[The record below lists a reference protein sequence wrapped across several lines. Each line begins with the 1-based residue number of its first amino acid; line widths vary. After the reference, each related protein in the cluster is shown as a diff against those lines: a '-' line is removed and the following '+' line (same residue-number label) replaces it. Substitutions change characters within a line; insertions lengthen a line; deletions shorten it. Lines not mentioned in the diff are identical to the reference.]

1 MPGGKDSRT
10 EDGAVD
16 VVFAVPPF
24 ADATRPAL
32 GVSLLKAGLTARGFR
47 VRVEYLNL
55 RLAEMLGLELYQQIA
70 SSFPPESLAG
80 EWYFADDVWPDEIPH
95 ADDFVERVL
104 GRMGGSLAQQLRAAR
119 RHRAAFLEEAAAR
132 LLAGQP
138 RLVGLTTTFHQ
149 TCACLALARRLKS
162 APAPPLVALGGAN
175 CEGEMGLQMIRSFPW
190 VDFVCNG
197 EGDEAVPALVERELR
212 GVGGGGP
219 VPGILERGATAIS
232 SPHSVRDLD
241 RLPFPDFVDFFETLA
256 DSALAAAVKPELV
269 IETGRGCWWG
279 AKQHCTFC
287 GLNGESMAFRS
298 KSPDRAYEE
307 LAYLAETY
315 GVRKI
320 EAVDN
325 ILDLRYLQTL
335 FPRLAASGL
344 GLDLFYEVK
353 ANLRFEQLEVLRAG
367 GMSALQPGIESF
379 SNEVLRLMR
388 KGCTKLQNIQLLRWC
403 AELDMRVFWN
413 LLAGFPGESPAEY
426 QSTARL
432 LPLLVHLDPPASCTP
447 VRLDRFSPF
456 FTQSER
462 LGMTRIR
469 PAPAYYYAFPL
480 GRRELARLAYYFDF
494 DYADGRHPQSYLAE
508 VQREVQ
514 AWWALRGPE
523 DSQRPRFDAVFTGA
537 GLSLR
542 DTRPV
547 AEQPEATLGDLEAQL
562 FFLCD
567 AAQTVQSLVRRLGD
581 TVGGEEVARCLA
593 GFVARGQM
601 IEDEGHYLSLAVF
614 RHRPPRTAEL
624 RHESAQ
630 ASTAQPLLHLV

>member
-1 MPGGKDSRT
+1 MSGGGVSSP
-10 EDGAVD
+10 EAGPVD

-55 RLAEMLGLELYQQIA
+55 LLAETLGLTLYQQIA

-80 EWYFADDVWPDEIPH
+80 EWYFADDVWPSELPH

-104 GRMGGSLAQQLRAAR
+104 GRMAGDLVREICAAR
-119 RHRAAFLEEAAAR
+119 RHRAAFLDEAAAR

-162 APAPPLVALGGAN
+162 SPAAPLVALGGAN

-212 GVGGGGP
+212 GPGGSP
-219 VPGILERGATAIS
+219 VPGILERGATEVCP
-232 SPHSVRDLD
+232 PHSVRDLD
-241 RLPFPDFVDFFETLA
+241 RLPFPDFVNYFATLA
-256 DSALAAAVKPELV
+256 DSALAAEVKPELV

-315 GVRKI
+315 RVRKI

-325 ILDLRYLQTL
+325 ILDLRYVQTL

-353 ANLRFEQLEVLRAG
+353 ANLRFEQLEALRAG

-403 AELDMRVFWN
+403 AELGMRVFWN

-426 QSTARL
+426 EATARL

-456 FTQSER
+456 FTQPELLGVTR
-462 LGMTRIR
+462 LR

-514 AWWALRGPE
+514 AWWTLRGSDE
-523 DSQRPRFDAVFTGA
+523 SQRPRFDAVFAA
-537 GLSLR
+537 GGLCLR
-542 DTRPV
+542 DTRP
-547 AEQPEATLGDLEAQL
+547 AAQQPETTLGELEAQV

-567 AAQTVQSLVRRLGD
+567 AAQTPQSLARRLRP
-581 TVGGEEVARCLA
+581 TVDEDEVARCLA
-593 GFVARGQM
+593 AFVDRGQM

-614 RHRPPRTAEL
+614 RNRPPRTPER
-624 RHESAQ
+624 RHEPAQ
-630 ASTAQPLLHLV
+630 AQTAQPLLHLV